1 MVRRRDAAHIRQ
13 GRPLLDAFLIMLFV
27 AIVAALSSRALLL
40 QQFDWGIYDTLLEL
54 LPLPDNIDIP
64 LVIAIDE
71 RSLASVGPWPWR
83 RSAYAKAVNTLTHA
97 GVERIGIDI
106 LMTDGLM
113 TDGLTTKGQLTEA
126 QTTEGNQN
134 TETDDEQLAAA
145 IAAAH
150 SVYMPL
156 AIDEQQSGGQLL
168 EVLPGTRFIEAG
180 AHLGHVHLEADD
192 DGVVRGVY
200 LWQGIDQPYWPHLAL
215 AMTGAKPGSHDES
228 SEPSARSSANTHAQS
243 HMSMA
248 NARSEYRLLKFVRG
262 SGAVALCLSA

>member
-1 MVRRRDAAHIRQ
+1 MVRRKDAVRIRQ

-27 AIVAALSSRALLL
+27 ATVAARSSHALLL

-64 LVIAIDE
+64 LVIAIDVG
-71 RSLASVGPWPWR
+71 SLASVGPWPRR

-113 TDGLTTKGQLTEA
+113 TDGLMTEA

-134 TETDDEQLAAA
+134 TGTDDEQLAAA

-192 DGVVRGVY
+192 DGVVRGCTY
-200 LWQGIDQPYWPHLAL
+200 GKASTSRTGHIWHWP
-215 AMTGAKPGSHDES
+215 
-228 SEPSARSSANTHAQS
+228 
-243 HMSMA
+243 
-248 NARSEYRLLKFVRG
+248 
-262 SGAVALCLSA
+262 